1 MLFYFKNWKSEQKQI
16 IENNKSNILKTKKPN
31 LITFFQLF
39 LISDKTMLK
48 AKDVKVVILGDA
60 GLFS

>member
-1 MLFYFKNWKSEQKQI
+1 LLFYFKNWKSEQKQI

>member
-48 AKDVKVVILGDA
+48 AKDLKVVILGDA
-60 GLFS
+60 GLIS